1 MAGPSI
7 ALVPAYLESSCDKVV
22 GLGGGGGG
30 NRGGLGGV
38 SATRGGAQ
46 SVLSVPSSQRS
57 SSGPPNPPSQQI
69 SSTPSHISR
78 HFEVNPADAVADVVQ
93 MSASHDSLARSSEG
107 ADMRLLRPRGA
118 AHRERDIERVAAPDL
133 SWAPLANG
141 FAPSWAVVGRVC
153 RYFYSVSSAM
163 RNFCV
168 SERTNYE
175 NQRNVSSNGRN
186 ERARF
191 TGTPDS
197 WPVAVPSRRG
207 DATPPAMWG
216 CGITPA
222 GRSLPY
228 KPMRFVGS
236 PASARIAASATS

>member
-46 SVLSVPSSQRS
+46 SVLSVPSSQMS
-57 SSGPPNPPSQQI
+57 SA
-69 SSTPSHISR
+69 PSHVSR

-118 AHRERDIERVAAPDL
+118 AHRERDIERVTAPDL

-175 NQRNVSSNGRN
+175 NQRNVSSNGETN
-186 ERARF
+186 ERVSPGHQ
-191 TGTPDS
+191 TVGQS
-197 WPVAVPSRRG
+197 QSRRAA
-207 DATPPAMWG
+207 ATPRPRR
-216 CGITPA
+216 CGA
-222 GRSLPY
+222 VESLPPGDPY
-228 KPMRFVGS
+228 PTSRCGS
-236 PASARIAASATS
+236 LDRRPVPG